1 MHMLKTPSAKAT
13 TKVVKKYGKKVS
25 ISNSYLK
32 GDFTIKNFRTY
43 DYAYEV
49 DISFEGEILVS
60 YAGKKMWY
68 GSSIMKESTS
78 NGRRVS
84 KIKVNRF
91 IKRNMFFEVKTHLKY
106 FDVDL
111 RYYDLIKKINW
122 I

>member
-1 MHMLKTPSAKAT
+1 MIMLKTPSAKAT
-13 TKVVKKYGKKVS
+13 SKIVKKYGNKVS

-43 DYAYEV
+43 DYACEV
-49 DISFEGEILVS
+49 DISFKGEILVS
-60 YAGKKMWY
+60 YAGKKQWY
-68 GSSIMKESTS
+68 SSSIMGESSS

-91 IKRNMFFEVKTHLKY
+91 LKRNMFFEVKTYLKY

-111 RYYDLIKKINW
+111 VYYDLIKKINW